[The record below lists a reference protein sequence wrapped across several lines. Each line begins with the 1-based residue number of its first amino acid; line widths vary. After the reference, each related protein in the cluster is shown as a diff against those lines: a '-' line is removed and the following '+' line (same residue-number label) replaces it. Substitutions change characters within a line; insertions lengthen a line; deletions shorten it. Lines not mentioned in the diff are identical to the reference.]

1 MNKRVFKKILIII
14 MTIIFLCVFVYS
26 LLHIISWHKD
36 NEHTEELVD
45 EVLETIET
53 EEVVLDDEL
62 QEVVK
67 IDFDELR
74 SKNSDIRGWIK
85 VNGTNINY
93 PFVQSK
99 DNSYYLT
106 HSFDKKYTDAGWIF
120 LDYRNDIDE
129 LSKNTVI
136 YGHARKDNSMFGT
149 LKYSLK
155 KDWYSNEENHYITTT
170 TDNEELTWQVFSTYH
185 IKTEDYYIT
194 TNFNSD
200 NSFIEFEK
208 TIKKRSVYNY
218 NVQLDKDDYILTLSS
233 CYSDNQKVVLH
244 AKLIKREA
252 RIRE

>member
-1 MNKRVFKKILIII
+1 MNKKVFRKILIII

-26 LLHIISWHKD
+26 LLHIVSWHKD
-36 NEHTEELVD
+36 NEHTEEVVD
-45 EVLETIET
+45 EILESIET

-67 IDFDELR
+67 IDFNELN
-74 SKNSDIRGWIK
+74 SKNSDTKGWIK

-93 PFVQSK
+93 PFVQAK

-129 LSKNTVI
+129 LDKNTVL

-149 LKYSLK
+149 LKYTLK
-155 KDWYSNEENHYITTT
+155 KSWYSDENNHMITTT
-170 TDNEELTWQVFSTYH
+170 TENEELTWQVFSTYH

-194 TNFNSD
+194 TDFNND
-200 NSFIEFEK
+200 DEFQLFID
-208 TIKKRSVYNY
+208 TLIKRSSYNY
-218 NVQLDKDDYILTLSS
+218 KVDVSIDDYILTLSS
-233 CYSDNQKVVLH
+233 CYKDNEKVVLH
-244 AKLIKREA
+244 AKLIK
-252 RIRE
+252 